1 MACRPWS
8 GNAQPPS
15 PPRVTLVRWT
25 PPRFGWTKLNFDGS
39 VLHDGSGRASIGGVI
54 RDANGRVVL
63 SFAERTEHAPIGI
76 VEARALI
83 RGLKLAL
90 DYGCDRLV
98 VEGDDLTLVKLLR
111 CESTQT
117 RIPREMLDEIIWLLD
132 SFDVCEVQHNFREGN
147 SVADAMCREA
157 YKTAVPRL
165 LIGMV
170 PHALWNKVAED
181 RRGVVHERV
190 RA

>member
-1 MACRPWS
+1 MASFLQANSGFSAISGSPCSMACRPRS
-8 GNAQPPS
+8 GNAQAQPRS
-15 PPRVTLVRWT
+15 PPPGVTLVRWT

-132 SFDVCEVQHNFREGN
+132 SCDVCEVPLHHVIELGAILL
-147 SVADAMCREA
+147 VALV
-157 YKTAVPRL
+157 KVRL
-165 LIGMV
+165 I
-170 PHALWNKVAED
+170 
-181 RRGVVHERV
+181 VVN
-190 RA
+190 